1 MQNKN
6 GQGLEQDLAVVL
18 IAISKVTKA
27 MATQLQHQK
36 QKGDRD
42 YDGCKLKRSCSRI
55 TSCSCEY

>member
-1 MQNKN
+1 MQNRN

-36 QKGDRD
+36 QKGDRN
-42 YDGCKLKRSCSRI
+42 YDGCKLKRGCSRI